1 MFWPFQDLK
10 MKTNSTLFLVLLTL
24 MVTTAVV
31 NGRDQEEEEEELD
44 HSLDQDP
51 NTVCGLQD
59 YAKFKYQDRILT
71 GCLFIYGFGVLLS
84 KD

>member
-1 MFWPFQDLK
+1 
-10 MKTNSTLFLVLLTL
+10 

>member
-24 MVTTAVV
+24 MVATAVV